1 MKICKKIVAVLIAML
16 MVSSLFAVIPTASAA
31 TEIANPDHIGKK
43 DYKITNPY
51 GTVNWDTWKIYRTAT
66 HIHSNISDG
75 EVDFADMVEG
85 YYEEGYDAIAMT
97 DHGTINYGWST
108 SKSRHAIFAYQA
120 ALYGEARGVSNAR
133 AAQMAQG
140 TGRGGQHMTDLK
152 YGNEL
157 NGACLKKVHVN
168 SFFGDC
174 GDGYMG
180 MAETWPTSAVEKAH
194 KAGAITHLN
203 HTGEWSGAD
212 EDISVYDNDF
222 ISDFTKLFTNY
233 SSCIGMELVNKG
245 DGRTRNDRYLYDR
258 VLMRLAPQGRNV
270 FGFCEDDAHEL
281 DQIGKGV
288 QFMVMPSNTQSNAR
302 TAMTN
307 GTFFASSRS
316 SRGELSGYS
325 VSTAYEF
332 PYVTRVDVDQVS
344 DQIRFNIKNA
354 HTAFIVAD
362 GNVIDTISCSKGSV
376 CFDLNKYESS
386 INRYVRCYF
395 IGNGGI
401 TYAQPFLLSSTTYKT
416 STTQFV
422 TNVKGAE
429 VTVTD
434 VDGNVMLPIN
444 NDHTYILPAG
454 TYTYTATCVGCDDVT
469 DTFTITAENISAGTQ
484 KKISLPFVDKLS
496 GANVTFY
503 VPETIYLATNSTKN
517 FKYYADRANISNG
530 VLTASAADTS
540 GNIYFACGEATSVTI
555 KVDSNV
561 ATAKGGNS
569 ANYVSGAKATG
580 QSYTGTITSGAL
592 ASALSANAGK
602 VIKWTATYTLENGT
616 TKNAYAYSYVYKPS
630 SSGISIGMDQIH
642 TYSTDVQNMGLFW
655 GTGFHA
661 VGGGTHSCYINFST
675 GAAPMETY
683 SSSEFEEFFEKDGIG
698 SKYYYKEHS
707 SNAADEHVE
716 DGGVGTVYV
725 DSSRIT
731 NLNQIPNLK
740 FGFWQYSVDGDDN
753 VTASIKMTANESD
766 TVLYNGTYD
775 GVGELFSS
783 SLNLSNPIGKTG
795 TVNIDFNAYTDTSR
809 GNRHNYNSYNL
820 YANVIYVNKAA
831 LRDAYNNA
839 IYKAYTPAIY
849 DSTAYSTFLSA
860 VKTAGSVLGNPKS
873 TQTQINNAKT
883 TLTNAQKALK
893 RIGAPTIDDDQ
904 KFIYGVKENLNSLDT
919 TFYPDDGYF
928 VTYEGTTL
936 GTGTNI
942 QLNST
947 DGVTNNYELVI
958 FGDVDGS
965 GVVDGDDSFIV
976 TMIINGFFTKDT
988 LGNAKWFAADVNFDG
1003 AIDAADLDLIT
1014 KAGLKQH
1021 TINQNPDGSAA
1032 SVTEE
1037 MEIDV
1042 PDAEIETPED
1052 DSTIDVEFEF
1062 DFSTIIDKL
1071 ILFIQ
1076 SFIDAIFS
1084 FVK

>member
-1 MKICKKIVAVLIAML
+1 MKICKKFVAILMAML
-16 MVSSLFAVIPTASAA
+16 MVSSLFAIIPTASAA
-31 TEIANPDHIGKK
+31 TVIANPDIIGKK

-51 GTVNWDTWKIYRTAT
+51 KTVNWDTWKIYRAAT

-75 EVDFADMVEG
+75 EVDFADMVEA
-85 YYEEGYDAIAMT
+85 YYDEGYDAIAMT
-97 DHGTINYGWST
+97 DHGTVNYGWSK
-108 SKSRHAIFAYQA
+108 SKSRHAIFAYQLA
-120 ALYGEARGVSNAR
+120 VHGEARGVSNAR
-133 AAQMAQG
+133 ASEMASG
-140 TGRGGQHMTDLK
+140 IGRGGQHMTDIK

-157 NGACLKKVHVN
+157 NGACLKKVHIN
-168 SFFGDC
+168 SFFADC

-180 MAETWPTSAVEKAH
+180 MAETWPTSAVDKSH
-194 KAGAITHLN
+194 DAGGLTHLN
-203 HTGEWSGAD
+203 HIGEWSGAD
-212 EDISVYDNDF
+212 EDITVYDNDF
-222 ISDFTKLFTNY
+222 ISDLADIFETY
-233 SSCIGMELVNKG
+233 SSCVGMELVNKG

-258 VLMRLAPQGRNV
+258 LLMRLAPQGRNI

-288 QFMVMPSNTQSNAR
+288 QFFVMPSNTMSNVR

-332 PYVTRVDVDQVS
+332 PYVTKVEVDEVS

-362 GNVIDTISCSKGSV
+362 GNTIDTISCKDGSV

-401 TYAQPFLLSSTTYKT
+401 TYAQPFLLSSTTYKRA
-416 STTQFV
+416 TTQFV
-422 TNVKGAE
+422 TNVKGAV

-434 VDGNVMLPIN
+434 SNGNVMTPIN
-444 NDHTYILPAG
+444 NDHTYILPAD
-454 TYTYTATCVGCDDVT
+454 TYSYTATCVGCDDVT
-469 DTFTITAENISAGTQ
+469 DTFTVTAENISAGTQ

-503 VPETIYLATNSTKN
+503 VPETIYLATNSSKN
-517 FKYYADRANISNG
+517 FKYYTDRANISNG

-561 ATAKGGNS
+561 ATAKGANS

-580 QSYTGTITSGAL
+580 QSYTGTITSGTL
-592 ASALSANAGK
+592 AAALSANAGK
-602 VIKWTATYTLENGT
+602 LIKWTATYTLENGT
-616 TKNAYAYSYVYKPS
+616 TKSAYAYSYVYRPS

-661 VGGGTHSCYINFST
+661 VGGGTHTCYINFNTS
-675 GAAPMETY
+675 AAPMETY
-683 SSSEFEEFFEKDGIG
+683 SSDEFKEFFEKDGIG
-698 SKYYYKEHS
+698 STYYYKEHS

-716 DGGVGTVYV
+716 YGGTGTIYV

-753 VTASIKMTANESD
+753 VTAAIKMTANEAD

-795 TVNIDFNAYTDTSR
+795 TTYIDFNAYTDTSR

-820 YANVIYVNKAA
+820 SANIVYVNKAS

-860 VKTAGSVLGNPKS
+860 VKSAGSVLGNPKA

-893 RIGAPTIDDDQ
+893 RLGAPTVDDEQ
-904 KFIYGVKENLNSLDT
+904 KFIYGVQENLNSLDT
-919 TFYPDDGYF
+919 TFYPDDGYY
-928 VTYEGTTL
+928 VSYEGTEL
-936 GTGTNI
+936 GTGTKV
-942 QLNST
+942 QLIST
-947 DGVTNNYELVI
+947 DAVTNNYELVI
-958 FGDVDGS
+958 FGDVDGN
-965 GVVDGDDSFIV
+965 GIVDGDDSFIV
-976 TMIINGFFTKDT
+976 SMILGGFFAKDT
-988 LGNAKWFAADVNFDG
+988 LGAAKWFAADVNFDG
-1003 AIDAADLDLIT
+1003 TIDAADLDLIT

-1021 TINQNPDGSAA
+1021 TINQRPGSSTT
-1032 SVTEE
+1032 SVTTADDITVEE
-1037 MEIDV
+1037 PEV
-1042 PDAEIETPED
+1042 ETTPLTPA
-1052 DSTIDVEFEF
+1052 TIDFTAIFEMIRAYIQQ
-1062 DFSTIIDKL
+1062 IIDT
-1071 ILFIQ
+1071 IL
-1076 SFIDAIFS
+1076 S

>member
-1 MKICKKIVAVLIAML
+1 MKIFKKFVAVLMAIL
-16 MVSSLFAVIPTASAA
+16 MVSSLFAIIPTASAA
-31 TEIANPDHIGKK
+31 TVISNPDYIGKK
-43 DYKITNPY
+43 DYKIKNPY

-97 DHGTINYGWST
+97 DHGTVNYGWST

-140 TGRGGQHMTDLK
+140 IGRGGQHMTDLK

-194 KAGAITHLN
+194 KAGAISHLN

-212 EDISVYDNDF
+212 EDITVYDNDF

-245 DGRTRNDRYLYDR
+245 DGRTRNDRYLYDQI
-258 VLMRLAPQGRNV
+258 LMRLAPQGRNV

-325 VSTAYEF
+325 TSSAYEF
-332 PYVTRVDVDQVS
+332 PYVTRVDVDEVS
-344 DQIRFNIKNA
+344 DQIRFDIKYA

-362 GNVIDTISCSKGSV
+362 GNVIDTISCSNGSV

-416 STTQFV
+416 STTQFT
-422 TNVKGAE
+422 TNVKGAV

-434 VDGNVMLPIN
+434 VDGNVMSPIN

-484 KKISLPFVDKLS
+484 KKIALPFVDKLS

-503 VPETIYLATNSTKN
+503 VPETIYLATNSSKN

-530 VLTASAADTS
+530 VLTASATDTS
-540 GNIYFACGEATSVTI
+540 GNIYFACSEATSVTI

-569 ANYVSGAKATG
+569 ANYVSGAKSTG
-580 QSYTGTITSGAL
+580 QTYTGTITSGTL
-592 ASALSANAGK
+592 ASALSSNAGR

-616 TKNAYAYSYVYKPS
+616 TKSAYAYSYVYSPS
-630 SSGISIGMDQIH
+630 SSNISIGMDQIH
-642 TYSTDVQNMGLFW
+642 TYSSDVQNMGLFW

-661 VGGGTHSCYINFST
+661 VSGGSHSFDVNLNTAI
-675 GAAPMETY
+675 APMETY
-683 SSSEFEEFFEKDGIG
+683 DSDEFEDLFTKDGIG
-698 SKYYYKEHS
+698 SKYYYKKHT
-707 SNAADEHVE
+707 SNASDEHVE
-716 DGGVGTVYV
+716 YGGTGTIYV

-740 FGFWQYSVDGDDN
+740 FGFWQYNVDGDDN
-753 VTASIKMTANESD
+753 VTAAIKMTANEAD

-783 SLNLSNPIGKTG
+783 SLNIANPIGKTG
-795 TVNIDFNAYTDTSR
+795 TTSINFNAYTDTSR
-809 GNRHNYNSYNL
+809 GSRHNYNSYNL
-820 YANVIYVNKAA
+820 SANVIYVNKAS
-831 LRDAYNNA
+831 LRDAYNDA

-860 VKTAGSVLGNPKS
+860 VKSAGSVLGNPKS

-893 RIGAPTIDDDQ
+893 RIGAPTIDDEQ
-904 KFIYGVKENLNSLDT
+904 KFIYGLKENLDSLDT
-919 TFYPDDGYF
+919 VFYPDDGYY
-928 VTYEGTTL
+928 VSYEGTQI
-936 GTGTNI
+936 GTGTKI
-942 QLNST
+942 SLT
-947 DGVTNNYELVI
+947 TEEKTTVYDAVI
-958 FGDVDGS
+958 FGDVDGN
-965 GVVDGDDSFIV
+965 GVVDGDDGFIV

-988 LGNAKWFAADVNFDG
+988 IGAAAYFAADVNFDS
-1003 AIDAADLDLIT
+1003 AVDAADLDLIT

-1021 TINQNPDGSAA
+1021 TINQNPDGSTT
-1032 SVTEE
+1032 SVTTSADDVEIENPDTEE
-1037 MEIDV
+1037 DSVETSPLTPATWDFTAIIEMIKTYIKSIIDV
-1042 PDAEIETPED
+1042 
-1052 DSTIDVEFEF
+1052 
-1062 DFSTIIDKL
+1062 
-1071 ILFIQ
+1071 IL
-1076 SFIDAIFS
+1076 S